1 MVAVLPMSAAQEA
14 SACQG
19 RGAKSLH
26 LIRKRASAGTSKGH
40 GVAEHGQGKSHV
52 PMPRK
57 CASTTCMDYV
67 CIKVLRVGGGVLH
80 LHALTVAVR
89 LKPLMLGALGPVAP
103 LRTTADRPRAA
114 AAVAISA
121 SVAT

>member
-1 MVAVLPMSAAQEA
+1 MSAAQEA

-26 LIRKRASAGTSKGH
+26 RIRKRASAGTSKGH
-40 GVAEHGQGKSHV
+40 VVAEHGQGKSHV

-80 LHALTVAVR
+80 LHALTVAVM
-89 LKPLMLGALGPVAP
+89 PA
-103 LRTTADRPRAA
+103 
-114 AAVAISA
+114 SA
-121 SVAT
+121 THLPSLATFHSVAKVGCARPLSAL